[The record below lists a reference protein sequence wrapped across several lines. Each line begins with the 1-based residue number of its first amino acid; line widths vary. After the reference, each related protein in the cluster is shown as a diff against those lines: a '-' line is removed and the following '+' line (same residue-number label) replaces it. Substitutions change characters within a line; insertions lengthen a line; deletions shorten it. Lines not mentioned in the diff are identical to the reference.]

1 MDHAEQL
8 AELGDFPGALR
19 SLQTAQAKAET
30 TSERGRARVELGA
43 MTARSGALGQALVML
58 QDAERSAREDGLEV
72 LALEAKL
79 HHCSVLG
86 AMGHIESVVPTLR
99 EVVGQLAIVAAG
111 TELLEDAQAE
121 LASFQ
126 TFVATSGKG

>member
-1 MDHAEQL
+1 LEHAEQL

-19 SLQTAQAKAET
+19 TLQTAQAKAET
-30 TSERGRARVELGA
+30 TSGRARAQIELGA
-43 MTARSGALGQALVML
+43 MTARSGALGPALVMR

-79 HHCSVLG
+79 NHCSVLG
-86 AMGHIESVVPTLR
+86 AMGHIQSVVPTMR
-99 EVVGQLAIVAAG
+99 EVVAQLAIVASG